1 MNKISG
7 TVSIG
12 RTHAQDDRHSN
23 VRVAK
28 EGESVSINR
37 SNERDDLVL
46 TGAAQRIL
54 NAASLQQSLPDID
67 QAKVDRIKQEID
79 NNSYQVS
86 AQRIANKLVDMEK
99 L

>member
-1 MNKISG
+1 MNKISS

-23 VRVAK
+23 VNVAK
-28 EGESVSINR
+28 EGKSASMSR

-46 TGAAQRIL
+46 TGAAQQVL

-67 QAKVDRIKQEID
+67 QAKVDRIKQAIES
-79 NNSYQVS
+79 NSYQVS

>member
-1 MNKISG
+1 MNKISS

-12 RTHAQDDRHSN
+12 RTHAQDDRYSN
-23 VRVAK
+23 VNVAK
-28 EGESVSINR
+28 DGKSASMSR

-46 TGAAQRIL
+46 TGAAQQVL

-67 QAKVDRIKQEID
+67 QAKVDRIKQAIES
-79 NNSYQVS
+79 NSYQVS